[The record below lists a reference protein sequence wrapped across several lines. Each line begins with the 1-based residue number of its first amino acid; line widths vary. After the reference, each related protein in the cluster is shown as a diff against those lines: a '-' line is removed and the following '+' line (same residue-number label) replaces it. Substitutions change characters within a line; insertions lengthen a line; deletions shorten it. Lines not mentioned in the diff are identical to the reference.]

1 MTTFRWLLVLG
12 FPPEV
17 AASSVMPRVFAAED
31 TVTANDLLTV
41 PERRESPVCAE
52 VLLPAAA

>member
-1 MTTFRWLLVLG
+1 MNAFQWLLVLG

-17 AASSVMPRVFAAED
+17 AASSVMPDVFATEE
-31 TVTANDLLTV
+31 TVTANDLLV
-41 PERRESPVCAE
+41 CPARRESPVFEA